1 MSKKEVVSNRQYTD
15 EFKVEAVRL
24 LSRPPN
30 SALFLWGS
38 IANML
43 FLKQVLDKRRL
54 LLAPMQ
60 MATDG
65 GDHLGSVGWPAL
77 AQGVGLDVLVEQFIG
92 VKLWAVAGQ
101 DD

>member
-1 MSKKEVVSNRQYTD
+1 
-15 EFKVEAVRL
+15 
-24 LSRPPN
+24 
-30 SALFLWGS
+30 
-38 IANML
+38 ML

-60 MATDG
+60 MAADG

-92 VKLWAVAGQ
+92 VELWAVAGQ
-101 DD
+101 DDQAQSFRVGSHKALGKTGAMHRMAVHNQIQPARRLV